1 MRFYYVLLKMPLW
14 MVFRQSFNRIFILLL
29 ITQIETVLA
38 FLLKIRFPQILEHNS
53 SELIGL
59 QAIKERFSIK

>member
-1 MRFYYVLLKMPLW
+1 